1 MVPYAERV
9 DFSPVE
15 LVGYLASALVVASLA
30 MTSVVRLRIVSLV
43 GSVVFVAYGALL
55 PSVPI
60 IITNAAVAGL
70 NIWFLRKEFGP
81 HRDLGAV
88 PITPD
93 APFLLDFLRSH
104 EADIRA
110 FHPSFELPEPGDFAL
125 VLTRD
130 GLPAGAL
137 VGTPDGGTLRLRLD
151 YVMHAYRD
159 SRIGKWLYG
168 SGSRV
173 FTDAGFDRLVTDS
186 DNEALRQYLRGVG
199 FAQVDSQLVLSLR
212 P

>member
-1 MVPYAERV
+1 MG
-9 DFSPVE
+9 FTPVE
-15 LVGYLASALVVASLA
+15 LVGYVASALVVASLA

-43 GSVVFVAYGALL
+43 GSLVFVAYGALL

-70 NIWFLRKEFGP
+70 NVWFLRREFSA

-88 PITPD
+88 PIAPD

-104 EADIRA
+104 AADIA
-110 FHPSFELPEPGDFAL
+110 TFHPDFDAPLPGDVAL

-137 VGTPDGGTLRLRLD
+137 VGTRDGSTLHLRLD
-151 YVMHAYRD
+151 YVMSAYRD
-159 SRIGKWLYG
+159 SRIGQWLYG
-168 SGSRV
+168 KGAKV
-173 FTDAGFDRLVTDS
+173 FTGAGLERILAAPATP
-186 DNEALRQYLRGVG
+186 ELRSYLLSVG
-199 FAQVDSQLVLSLR
+199 FESTGEGLCFTLR
-212 P
+212 S

>member
-1 MVPYAERV
+1 VG
-9 DFSPVE
+9 FSPVE

-70 NIWFLRKEFGP
+70 NVWFLRKEFAP
-81 HRDLGAV
+81 NRDLGAV
-88 PITPD
+88 PIAPD

-104 EADIRA
+104 AADIA
-110 FHPSFELPEPGDFAL
+110 TFHPEFDAPASGDFAL

-137 VGTPDGGTLRLRLD
+137 IGRPDRTALHLRLD

-159 SRIGKWLYG
+159 SRIGHWLYG
-168 SGSRV
+168 RGAKV
-173 FTDAGFDRLVTDS
+173 FTDAGFDRLVAQPS
-186 DNEALRQYLRGVG
+186 SPELKAYLMNVG
-199 FAQVDSQLVLSLR
+199 FESTESELCLSLKG
-212 P
+212 